1 MVRNLGEKLN
11 EIQKAGV
18 PYIIRSG
25 NQLGEFS
32 PKDIVGYFEAERL
45 PEIVTDTAYDFF
57 PNHHKDQEDE
67 QAKIYARNLAKLSG
81 KKPDYFLNCSGTD
94 FPLGLIHVETH
105 LIYNPKTDITHFF
118 MLPSRSE

>member
-1 MVRNLGEKLN
+1 MVRSLGQKLD

-45 PEIVTDTAYDFF
+45 PEIVTNTAYDFF
-57 PNHHKDQEDE
+57 SRSNKNE
-67 QAKIYARNLAKLSG
+67 QAKIYAERFAKLTG
-81 KKPDYFLNCSGTD
+81 KKADYFLQDTGTN
-94 FPLGLIHVETH
+94 FPLGLTHVETH
-105 LIYNPKTDITHFF
+105 LIYNPKTDITYFF
-118 MLPSRSE
+118 MLPSRELY